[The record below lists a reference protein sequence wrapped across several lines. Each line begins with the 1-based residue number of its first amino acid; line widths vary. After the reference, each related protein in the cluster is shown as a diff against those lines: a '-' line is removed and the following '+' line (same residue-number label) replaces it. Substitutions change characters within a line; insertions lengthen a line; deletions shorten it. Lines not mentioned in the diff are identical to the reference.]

1 VLLEDIV
8 KVFVHLVPVDNIPP
22 VGDVLGAAVLVLE
35 VVGVLPDV
43 DAEDGVLDFVLYAL
57 HQRVVLVWG
66 TDDLEFI
73 LAVDHE
79 PDPANEVRM
88 R

>member
-1 VLLEDIV
+1 
-8 KVFVHLVPVDNIPP
+8 
-22 VGDVLGAAVLVLE
+22 
-35 VVGVLPDV
+35 
-43 DAEDGVLDFVLYAL
+43 
-57 HQRVVLVWG
+57 LVWG